1 MTGKPQTAIPSELR
15 STVPTV
21 LSLTVDDVEI
31 TRTFHDDHGA
41 GSAKPIPS
49 GEAFSVIVQLKDFE
63 RHRLWRGGELVFDGA
78 HQCGD
83 LAVTDLRYQWQCEH
97 LSPFDNVRFKIPF
110 TSLKSFAE
118 DVGRLEYQSLS
129 CPPGTKD
136 DVMLGLAR
144 ALLPSLEH
152 PQKAHRLFLEQINL
166 AMLAHLTQ
174 AYGGV
179 HFPCSKKGVLAPW
192 QEKRAAE
199 FLVAH
204 VSEPFSMVELASACK
219 LSRSYFIK
227 AFKESFGRTPHRWLT
242 EYRIARAKDLLGF
255 EMPIA
260 EIAIACGFAD
270 QSHMTRVFTDLVGVS
285 PGRYRRSA

>member
-1 MTGKPQTAIPSELR
+1 MAGKSQVQVPQALR
-15 STVPTV
+15 STAPTV
-21 LSLTVDDVEI
+21 LSLTVNDIEV
-31 TRTFHDDHGA
+31 TRTFQGDRDPGR
-41 GSAKPIPS
+41 SEPVPRS
-49 GEAFSVIVQLKDFE
+49 GAFSVIVQLRDFE
-63 RHRLWRGGELVFDGA
+63 RHRLWRGSELVFDGA

-83 LAVTDLRYQWQCEH
+83 LAITDLRDQWRCEH
-97 LSPFDNVRFKIPF
+97 LSPFDNVRFRIPF
-110 TSLKSFAE
+110 ASLKSFAE
-118 DVGRLEYQSLS
+118 DVGRPEYQALS
-129 CPPGTKD
+129 CPPGTRD

-144 ALLPSLEH
+144 ALLPSLDH
-152 PQKAHRLFLEQINL
+152 PQKAHRLFLEQVNL

-174 AYGGV
+174 AYGGL

-204 VSEPFSMVELASACK
+204 ASEPFSMVELATACK

-242 EYRIARAKDLLGF
+242 EYRVARAKDLLGLD
-255 EMPIA
+255 MPIA

-270 QSHMTRVFTDLVGVS
+270 QSHMTRVFAELVGVS
-285 PGRYRRSA
+285 PGRYRRGA